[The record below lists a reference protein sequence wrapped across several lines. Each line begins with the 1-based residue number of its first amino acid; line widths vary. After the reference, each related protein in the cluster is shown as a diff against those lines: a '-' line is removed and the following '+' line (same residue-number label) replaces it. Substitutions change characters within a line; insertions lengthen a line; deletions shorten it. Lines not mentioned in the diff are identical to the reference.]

1 MSEQEQEELLTTL
14 WDLQGFKVV
23 GVEVEAAPTETDR
36 GRRVQVVR
44 LWNERRTHRCPRCGR
59 EHHQA
64 FFEEAMPRRFR
75 DSSLGEWETF
85 VEITPIR
92 VRCCGGMLVE
102 AFPFEAPGGHR
113 MTRRFFERL
122 AALCTRLP
130 VQTVAE
136 MAGLSWD
143 TVARVDREAIR
154 LALGGDAPSLDGLRW
169 IGVDEVSR
177 TGGRVYF
184 TIVTD
189 LIEGRVVWVGDG
201 KGKKPLEAFFR
212 ELGGKRCKK
221 IQGVVSDLAEG
232 FLQAIAEAIP
242 QARHVLDR
250 FHIIQWAN
258 EALNEV
264 RRRIFGGAPGKGTLG
279 QEIKAKKWM
288 LLTARERLKG
298 TDRRLLDRLR
308 TLNAPLY
315 TAYLLKEEL
324 RAMLHHSWAYMGA
337 LLRNL
342 KAWAHAVHKAGHAEF
357 VKVANR
363 LLTHFDKL
371 AAGFGAGVRL
381 GLVEAIN
388 GKIALIRRESRGIRN
403 QQHFRFKIY
412 QRCSLPNNPWAKIAL

>member
-1 MSEQEQEELLTTL
+1 MDGQEQFDLATTL

-23 GVEVEAAPTETDR
+23 STEIEAAAVP
-36 GRRVQVVR
+36 GNPGKRVQVIR
-44 LWNERRTHRCPRCGR
+44 LSNEGGVHRCPRCGKR
-59 EHHQA
+59 HMQA
-64 FFEEAMPRRFR
+64 FFEEFFPRRFR
-75 DSSLGEWETF
+75 DSSLGEWETY
-85 VEITPIR
+85 VEITPMR
-92 VRCCGGMLVE
+92 VRCCGGLLVE

-113 MTRRFFERL
+113 MTRRLFEKI
-122 AALCTRLP
+122 AALCVRMP

-136 MAGLSWD
+136 MARLSWD
-143 TVARVDREAIR
+143 TVARIDQTAVK

-189 LIEGRVVWVGDG
+189 LITGRVVWVGDG
-201 KGKKPLEAFFR
+201 KGRRPLEHFFQA
-212 ELGGKRCKK
+212 LGGKRCKK
-221 IQGVVSDLAEG
+221 IQGVVSDLAAGYLE
-232 FLQAIAEAIP
+232 AIVQAIP
-242 QARHVLDR
+242 QAKHVLDR

-258 EALNEV
+258 EALNQI
-264 RRRIFGGAPGKGTLG
+264 RRRIFGGAPSKGTLG
-279 QEIKAKKWM
+279 QALKAKKWM
-288 LLTARERLKG
+288 LLIARERLKA

-324 RAMLHHSWAYMGA
+324 RAMLRHPWKYLGA

-342 KAWAHAVHKAGHAEF
+342 KAWAYAVQKAGHVELI
-357 VKVANR
+357 KVASR
-363 LLTHFDKL
+363 LMTHFDKF
-371 AAGFGAGVRL
+371 AAGFSAGVRL

-412 QRCSLPNNPWAKIAL
+412 QRCSLPKNPWAGIVL